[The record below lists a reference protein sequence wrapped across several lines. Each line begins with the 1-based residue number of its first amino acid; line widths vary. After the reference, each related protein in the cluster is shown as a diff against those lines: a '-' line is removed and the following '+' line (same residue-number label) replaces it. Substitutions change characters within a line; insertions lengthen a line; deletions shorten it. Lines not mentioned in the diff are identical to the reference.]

1 MEHIE
6 EAGIHSGDSACVLPP
21 QTISKKIESE
31 IIRQTKIIAKELNV
45 KVDAV
50 EVVSVDLLIVWPF
63 KFKGSP
69 FNFSATILFLLTYF
83 AEDGLIKYSSKSIIF
98 GSTSYKAL
106 NKIRKDSSVPFDS

>member
-1 MEHIE
+1 MIVDIPEIP
-6 EAGIHSGDSACVLPP
+6 VN
-21 QTISKKIESE
+21 ISTSD
-31 IIRQTKIIAKELNV
+31 T
-45 KVDAV
+45 DAV

-83 AEDGLIKYSSKSIIF
+83 AEDGLIKYSSRSIIF